1 MGNDPEVIAQLKSLL
16 FVGCSVYRALNS
28 PNRSMQKSYKVI
40 QSISLNKTANTSLI
54 ASPYKTDCLD
64 TDHCIV
70 CGLGRLGQG
79 CVMNLQKLASLER
92 PIRITAVD
100 KVLPK
105 KLTNVSVPG
114 LLKPTLIIGD
124 CREDKILEQAG
135 IRRCRSILLLSDDEN
150 ANIEAAFAAR
160 RLNPLVRLVVRSS
173 RPSLNRLLEQ
183 QLTNCAALDAAELPA
198 TAFAVAGLGDG
209 AIGAFSIGEHQ
220 FRVVERQVQ
229 SGDPR
234 FDRFPA
240 YPVGRTPYCL
250 LTLHPSMSSETSHQP
265 VMTASPV
272 FHRWRPDAK
281 VKAGDWIT
289 YVEVIQ
295 PTDAAAMRASVS
307 SKNPL
312 KQFWRFFRGF
322 IQLKWRRNLWQW
334 IHAKQIRQMVF
345 IGLVMAFCLE
355 LAGTLLLKYGAG
367 LPWQQSIFSSVI
379 LLLGG
384 YGDLFGG
391 PQANLVPWWVE
402 LFSLLIT
409 IVSTLVVL
417 GTLGFIAEP
426 LLSSEF
432 EFLRKRR
439 PIPQKGHVVVIGLGR
454 IGRRV
459 ASLLQ
464 EFKQPFVALT
474 MHPSNRDLF
483 PEIPLLIGDIHQ
495 ALTKVNLAQ
504 AKSIIAL
511 TDDQILN
518 LEAALIASE
527 KARKAGRELG
537 LIIRT
542 QDQRLSENLTTLLPS
557 ATALHPDVLSAQAY
571 AAAAFGEK
579 ILGLF
584 PLHGRIILVTEH
596 YITDA
601 DTLVGKLLA
610 EVAYGY
616 DVIPIF
622 YQTVAGRLVGMP
634 AKSLIPSD
642 IERLRPGDR
651 VVLLS
656 SINSLRKIERGD
668 IKPPRHWNLKIG
680 SPLNRRLTDKA
691 AYILN
696 MISGCGLSKA
706 KAFMEALPGKIKL
719 PLYTQQAYCLM
730 QALRGC
736 GLLNA
741 ELKPIT

>member
-1 MGNDPEVIAQLKSLL
+1 MNAPS
-16 FVGCSVYRALNS
+16 
-28 PNRSMQKSYKVI
+28 
-40 QSISLNKTANTSLI
+40 NTR
-54 ASPYKTDCLD
+54 DCLA
-64 TDHCIV
+64 TDYFIV
-70 CGLGRLGQG
+70 YGLGSLGQG
-79 CVMNLQKLASLER
+79 CVMNLQKFASQAC
-92 PIRITAVD
+92 PIRITAID
-100 KVLPK
+100 KVLPE
-105 KLTNVSVPG
+105 KLTNVTAPG

-124 CREDKILEQAG
+124 YRDDKILEQAG

-160 RLNPLVRLVVRSS
+160 RLNPLMRLVVRSS
-173 RPSLNRLLEQ
+173 RPSLNRLLER
-183 QLTNCAALDAAELPA
+183 QLTNCAALDAAELSA
-198 TAFAVAGLGDG
+198 TAFAVAGLGNG
-209 AIGAFSIGEHQ
+209 AIGAFSIDEHQ
-220 FRVVERQVQ
+220 FRVVERQVK
-229 SGDPR
+229 SGDSR
-234 FDRFPA
+234 FDRFPT
-240 YPVGRTPYCL
+240 YPVGRTPYRL
-250 LTLHPSMSSETSHQP
+250 LTLHPAISSETSHPP
-265 VMTASPV
+265 VMDVSPV
-272 FHRWRPDAK
+272 FHRWRSDAK

-295 PTDAAAMRASVS
+295 ATDTAAMRASVPS
-307 SKNPL
+307 TNVS

-322 IQLKWRRNLWQW
+322 IQLQWRRNLWQW
-334 IHAKQIRQMVF
+334 IHAKQIRQTVF
-345 IGLVMAFCLE
+345 MGLVMAFCLE

-367 LPWQQSIFSSVI
+367 LPWRQSVFSSVI

-384 YGDLFGG
+384 YGDLFGA

-402 LFSLLIT
+402 LFPLLIS

-417 GTLGFIAEP
+417 GTLGLVAKP
-426 LLSSEF
+426 LLSSLF
-432 EFLRKRR
+432 ELLRKRR

-454 IGRRV
+454 IGRGV
-459 ASLLQ
+459 ASLMQ

-474 MHPSNRDLF
+474 THPSNRDLF
-483 PEIPLLIGDIHQ
+483 PEIPLLVGDIHQ
-495 ALTKVNLAQ
+495 TLTKVNLAQ
-504 AKSIIAL
+504 AKSIVAL

-518 LEAALIASE
+518 LEAVLIASE
-527 KARKAGRELG
+527 KARNTGRELG
-537 LIIRT
+537 LVIRT
-542 QDQRLSENLTTLLPS
+542 QDQCLSENLTALLPS

-571 AAAAFGEK
+571 IAAAFGEK
-579 ILGLF
+579 ILGFF

-596 YITDA
+596 HITDA

-610 EVAYGY
+610 EVSYGY

-622 YQTVAGRLVGMP
+622 YQTAAGRLVGMP

-651 VVLLS
+651 LVVLS

-680 SPLNRRLTDKA
+680 SPLNRRLTNKA

-696 MISGCGLSKA
+696 IISGCGLSKA
-706 KAFMEALPGKIKL
+706 KAFMEALPGKIEL

-730 QALRGC
+730 QAFRGC